1 MYRLIATSSDG
12 GQLVGVTC
20 SESAPMTG
28 DDRGVSGDR
37 KGDAHVTL
45 IIDQLQLDHRNMRLL
60 LEIIEEQVDLYGA
73 GTTPDFELMEQII
86 DYTLHYPNLIHH
98 PREDLLFRRL
108 LADDPDS
115 ARFIGDLV
123 EDHVELAALTQR
135 FAAALHNV
143 ARDVELPREW
153 FETLVRNYIAMTR
166 RHMEA
171 EERSLF
177 PRLLATLQDSDWASL
192 DHLVTTDASPLFG
205 SEVEKHYL
213 RLHRRILQTGIENGG

>member
-1 MYRLIATSSDG
+1 M
-12 GQLVGVTC
+12 
-20 SESAPMTG
+20 
-28 DDRGVSGDR
+28 
-37 KGDAHVTL
+37 TL

-60 LEIIEEQVDLYGA
+60 LEILEEQVDLYGA

-115 ARFIGDLV
+115 ARFIGDLI
-123 EDHVELAALTQR
+123 EDHAALATLTQR

-153 FETLVRNYIAMTR
+153 FETLVRNYIAATR
-166 RHMEA
+166 RHMET
-171 EERSLF
+171 EEHSLF
-177 PRLLATLQDSDWASL
+177 PRLLATLQDSDWESL
-192 DHLVTTDASPLFG
+192 NELVATDTGPLFG
-205 SEVEKHYL
+205 SEIEKHYH
-213 RLHRRILQTGIENGG
+213 RLHRRILQTGS